1 MKISV
6 PFLSHPTEKTAPKR
20 SALRLTS
27 RLLLLNGIAALMV
40 PIHHATS
47 FGFQAMFE
55 WTHRYRDV
63 AVPNY
68 EQLGTFPYHALMLSR
83 SLTASAVPAFFFVSG
98 FFIAFM
104 ARGKDAHVDS
114 NMVLPRVK
122 KLIPPVLLW
131 VIIRHALVFR
141 RLPNSVGEI
150 LEPYYFLILLIQ
162 YYLLAPIL
170 APVAKSNWRLLLL
183 ATGLLQLLV
192 NGGLDYLV
200 LLGLHTPAWASAIA
214 ALPKW
219 SFPARI
225 FYFTIGLVAGVH
237 ATAFKQWLL
246 RARWAIVT
254 AVIALGPLSAAEHWF
269 LSRQT
274 PVAWSGP
281 DLPALSGF
289 AYMALF
295 SLGFLALGAF
305 SIPGQRSLNNL
316 GTKSLGIYLAHIPAM
331 YVVAVALYRYAPWT
345 LGNQLVYQL
354 TLIGAGLAGPLLLM
368 TLMRRTPARRWYP
381 YVFG

>member
-1 MKISV
+1 MTATLTKA
-6 PFLSHPTEKTAPKR
+6 TEKTTQ
-20 SALRLTS
+20 SLRLTS

-68 EQLGTFPYHALMLSR
+68 DQLGSLPYHALMLSR

-104 ARGKDAHVDS
+104 ARGNDARVGRS
-114 NMVLPRVK
+114 MVLPRVK
-122 KLIPPVLLW
+122 KLIPPILLW

-141 RLPNSVGEI
+141 RLPTSAGEV

-162 YYLLAPIL
+162 YYLLAPVL
-170 APVAKSNWRLLLL
+170 APMAKSNWRVLLL
-183 ATGLLQLLV
+183 ATGFLQLLV
-192 NGGLDYLV
+192 NGGLDYLA
-200 LLGLHTPAWASAIA
+200 LMGLQMPTWVSAITI
-214 ALPKW
+214 LPKW
-219 SFPARI
+219 FFPARI
-225 FYFTIGLVAGVH
+225 FYFTVGLVAGVH
-237 ATAFKQWLL
+237 ASAFKQWLL
-246 RARWAIVT
+246 RARWALLL
-254 AVIALGPLSAAEHWF
+254 AVLVLGPLSAAEHWF
-269 LSRQT
+269 LSRAAAN
-274 PVAWSGP
+274 AWAGP

-295 SLGFLALGAF
+295 SLSFLALGAF
-305 SIPGQRSLNNL
+305 SIPGQRTLSEL
-316 GTKSLGIYLAHIPAM
+316 GTRSLGIYLAHIPAM

-345 LGNQLVYQL
+345 LSNQFIYQITL
-354 TLIGAGLAGPLLLM
+354 TAAGLAGPLLLM
-368 TLMRRTPARRWYP
+368 TLIRKTPARRWYP
-381 YVFG
+381 YIFG